1 MRAQEGREMKYGEI
15 IDKIAELEAR
25 KQTPATAMMLMMLH
39 TELLRRKA
47 EWAEMMH
54 EKFCA

>member
-1 MRAQEGREMKYGEI
+1 MKYGEI